1 MFWSSIALDVICAR
15 HYGRINYTYLPFLI
29 VTGCIARPFYG
40 NVCAVFDFK
49 NEKAIKQKNTVEVH
63 TSTVFA
69 FVNLGDGWNQTK
81 ALPRFTHAASASA
94 SGASLQIT

>member
-1 MFWSSIALDVICAR
+1 MRTA
-15 HYGRINYTYLPFLI
+15 
-29 VTGCIARPFYG
+29 
-40 NVCAVFDFK
+40 FDFK
-49 NEKAIKQKNTVEVH
+49 IKNAIKDKIDLKNAVEVY

-69 FVNLGDGWNQTK
+69 FVNLGDSWNQTK